1 MMSLWSAVQCS
12 TEPNGKKKK
21 REAAI
26 FLKTMDNEKGLSFF
40 TDLFTGIHNRTGLFM
55 AFQTKN

>member
-1 MMSLWSAVQCS
+1 MVRRAVQYR
-12 TEPNGKKKK
+12 TQWQKKKE
-21 REAAI
+21 RSSNFFEN
-26 FLKTMDNEKGLSFF
+26 DNEKGLSFF